1 MKQHEAMALVRDVAA
16 TTILNELDNGSAW
29 IYEADFSEADIRR
42 IEKAIKAFA
51 KKHQRPRTPKEDT

>member
-16 TTILNELDNGSAW
+16 TTMLNELDNGSAW
-29 IYEADFSEADIRR
+29 IYEEGHSDADIRR

-51 KKHQRPRTPKEDT
+51 RKHQKPRPQGES